1 MKIFGFLELK
11 PVDFIDI
18 VIVAFLVYQF
28 FRFIK
33 GTKATP
39 ILFGLFIFFIASF
52 IARWFNLQAF
62 SWIMNSILAVWVVA
76 FVIVFQPEI
85 RNALAR
91 LGRQQPIKFFLRV
104 EEAPMIREIY
114 DAVKRMSEDKIGTL
128 IVIQK
133 SNELKDI
140 IETGVHIDARV
151 NSLLLRT
158 IFFPD
163 SPLHDG
169 ACVIQGDKII
179 AAGCILPLSDDTTLS
194 GNFGLRHR
202 AALGVAEHTDA
213 LCIVVSEETGRISFA
228 YKGKL
233 VTKMDTETLKKSLEN
248 ILLKEP
254 LSI

>member
-1 MKIFGFLELK
+1 MKIFGFLVLH
-11 PVDFIDI
+11 PVDFVDI
-18 VIVAFLVYQF
+18 AIVAFLVYQF

-39 ILFGLFIFFIASF
+39 ILFGLIFFFIASF
-52 IARWFNLQAF
+52 IARWFNLRAF

-114 DAVKRMSEDKIGTL
+114 DAVKRMSEDKVGAL

-140 IETGVHIDARV
+140 IGTGVPIDARV
-151 NSLLLRT
+151 NSTLLRT

-163 SPLHDG
+163 TPLHDG
-169 ACVIQGDKII
+169 ACVIQGDKIA

-194 GNFGLRHR
+194 GIYGLRHR

-228 YKGKL
+228 YRGKL
-233 VTKMDTETLKKSLEN
+233 VTKLDTETLKKSLEN
-248 ILLKEP
+248 ILLKETLP
-254 LSI
+254 I